1 MTTTTTKSERFPAV
15 LSHQKPSYAQASWV
29 NDAHRHVP
37 FTLID
42 EQFASISP
50 LPSVTLNNGGRAMRA
65 ARLGLVLVS
74 SLVLSSLGTIG
85 CGSAGTEP
93 QTQTQTGTTAT
104 DSNATIAPVAI
115 GSHGMV
121 KFVGDAL
128 SQVALRT
135 EQRAAIEKLAT
146 DAETR
151 HQSALPLRVNLA
163 NAIGAQVEAGKID
176 QTALQPQID
185 ALSAN
190 WEAQRPLDHAA
201 FQKMH
206 DLLDATQR
214 QAFVDAVHANMQARK
229 NQSGGAHHGGHGEKM
244 QEWATA
250 LNLTDAQKDQIK
262 SSMQAE
268 FVAHKGEMM
277 QHMQEGKGGPG
288 GEHGG
293 RGHILDNFVAD
304 NFSVDQAMPQSDV
317 KERVSEMT
325 THGIRFVELVMPTL
339 TADQRKLAA
348 DKIRAKGAN
357 PEEEEGH
364 APL

>member
-1 MTTTTTKSERFPAV
+1 
-15 LSHQKPSYAQASWV
+15 
-29 NDAHRHVP
+29 
-37 FTLID
+37 
-42 EQFASISP
+42 
-50 LPSVTLNNGGRAMRA
+50 
-65 ARLGLVLVS
+65 LGLVLVS

-104 DSNATIAPVAI
+104 DSNATIAPVAV

-128 SQVALRT
+128 SQVALRAD
-135 EQRAAIEKLAT
+135 QRVAIEKLAT
-146 DAETR
+146 DAEAR
-151 HQSALPLRVNLA
+151 HQSALPLRTNLA
-163 NAIGAQVEAGKID
+163 NAIAAQVEAGKID
-176 QTALQPQID
+176 QAALQPQID
-185 ALSAN
+185 ALTAN

-214 QAFVDAVHANMQARK
+214 QAFVDAVHANMQAK
-229 NQSGGAHHGGHGEKM
+229 KSAHHGGHGEKM

-277 QHMQEGKGGPG
+277 QHLQDGKDGKDGEHAGPG
-288 GEHGG
+288 GG
-293 RGHILDNFVAD
+293 RGHILDNFAAD
-304 NFSVDQAMPQSDV
+304 NFNVDQAMPQGDAKQHV
-317 KERVSEMT
+317 AEMT
-325 THGIRFVELVMPTL
+325 THGLHFVEIVMPTL
-339 TADQRKLAA
+339 TPDQRKLAA
-348 DKIRAKGAN
+348 DKIRAKGAST
-357 PEEEEGH
+357 EEEEGH
-364 APL
+364 SPL